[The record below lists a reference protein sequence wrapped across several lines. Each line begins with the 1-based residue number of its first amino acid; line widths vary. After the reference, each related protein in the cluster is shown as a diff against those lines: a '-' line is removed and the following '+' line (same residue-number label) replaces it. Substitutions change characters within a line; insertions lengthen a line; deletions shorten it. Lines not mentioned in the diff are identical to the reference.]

1 MTKTYHLHREQI
13 IRRPLDEVFAFFSDA
28 GNLQEITPPFLNFGF
43 VTKLPIEMKAG
54 AVIDYRLALFKVP
67 IKWRTVI
74 KSYDPPESFIDTQ
87 VRGPYKLWHH
97 THTFREVTLNDGST
111 AVEMHDDVNY
121 QIPLGPLGRFAHW
134 LFVRRMLDK
143 IFDYRYQRIEELL
156 PSNVSFKPHAKNA
169 VISPVAS

>member
-1 MTKTYHLHREQI
+1 MTKTYHLHRKQI

-54 AVIDYRLALFKVP
+54 AVIDYRLALFKIP
-67 IKWRTVI
+67 INWRTVI

-97 THTFREVTLNDGST
+97 THTFREITLDDGT
-111 AVEMHDDVNY
+111 MAVEMHDDVDY
-121 QIPLGPLGRFAHW
+121 QIALGPLGRLAHW
-134 LFVRRMLDK
+134 LFVGRMLDK

-156 PSNVSFKPHAKNA
+156 PSSAGF
-169 VISPVAS
+169 SPRVKSEVTSPAAS